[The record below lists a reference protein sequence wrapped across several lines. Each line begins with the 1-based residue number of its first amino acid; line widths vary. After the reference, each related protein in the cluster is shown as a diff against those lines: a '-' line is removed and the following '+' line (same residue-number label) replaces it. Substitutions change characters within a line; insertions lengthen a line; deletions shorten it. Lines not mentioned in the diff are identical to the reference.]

1 MTTADFS
8 VNLKAEGFFLYYFGR
23 RPKPEGTMKNQDTV
37 PKRVRAIAEKY
48 ADNTALMV
56 KNEEGEFESITYRD
70 FFKTISALGTGLSEM
85 GIKRG
90 DHVAIISDNRMEW
103 IITDLALL
111 GIGAVDVPRGSDST
125 ADEISYIISHSESS
139 VVFAENAAQ
148 VKKIISKKK
157 EIPGLKKII
166 VYSEADNLTKKETEA
181 YSIVSFDEVMK
192 SSEKAFE
199 KNPDFF
205 DSEVDK
211 GSIEDIA
218 TLIYTSGTTGTP
230 KGVMLHHGS
239 FIFQLD
245 RVYDYVDI
253 RPDHKFLSILPVWH
267 SFERAVEYFVF
278 GAGAALAYSKPVGA
292 VMIPDM
298 AKVQPQWMAS
308 VPRKWEG
315 VRASIFRTMNKE
327 GGAKKA
333 LFNFFVTVG
342 TSYSR
347 FYNLFHGLV
356 PNFKI
361 RIRWFDITVSIIP
374 LILLTPL
381 KLLGDLLVFSKIK
394 AKLGGRFIAG
404 ISGGGALPPYVD
416 SFFQAAG
423 ISLLEGYGLTET
435 GPVLAVRKQK
445 HPVVSTVGPLFPDVE
460 YRVIDRNGELKG
472 PGEKGTL
479 FVKSDQVMKGY
490 YKQPEATK
498 AVLKDGWL
506 DTGDICITTHNREV
520 KIIGRSK
527 ETIVLMGGENIEPVP
542 IEDRLNASE
551 AILQSVV
558 LGQDKK
564 FLGALIVPDME
575 KIEEVAAELGI
586 SYIQPEELL
595 SDPEIEEFIHNEI
608 QAMVNTKTGFK
619 PFECIFRFKILPKP
633 LEVGKEL
640 TQTLKTKRDVVNKL
654 YEKEIKELFR

>member
-1 MTTADFS
+1 
-8 VNLKAEGFFLYYFGR
+8 
-23 RPKPEGTMKNQDTV
+23 MKNQDTV
-37 PKRVRAIAEKY
+37 PKRVRAVAAAY
-48 ADNTALMV
+48 ADRPALMV
-56 KNEEGEFESITYRD
+56 KNEEGEFEEISYRE
-70 FFKTISALGTGLSEM
+70 FYNTISSLGTGLNDL

-103 IITDLALL
+103 ILTDLALL
-111 GIGAVDVPRGSDST
+111 GIGAIDVPRGSDST
-125 ADEISYIISHSESS
+125 ADEIAYIISHSESS

-148 VKKIISKKK
+148 VKKILSKKK
-157 EIPGLKKII
+157 EIPGLTKII
-166 VYSEADNLTKKETEA
+166 VFGGTDTLTKKEIET
-181 YSIVSFDEVMK
+181 YSIVSFDEVL
-192 SSEKAFE
+192 SISEKAFE

-205 DSEVDK
+205 NKEVDQ
-211 GSIEDIA
+211 GSLEDIA
-218 TLIYTSGTTGTP
+218 TIIYTSGTTGTP

-245 RVYDYVDI
+245 RVYDYIDVKPEHI
-253 RPDHKFLSILPVWH
+253 FLSILPVWH
-267 SFERAVEYFVF
+267 SFERAVEYIIF
-278 GAGAALAYSKPVGA
+278 GAGASLAYSKPIGA

-298 AKVQPQWMAS
+298 AKIRPHWMAS
-308 VPRKWEG
+308 VPRIWEG
-315 VRASIFRTMNKE
+315 VRASIFRNINKE
-327 GGAKKA
+327 GGAKKG
-333 LFNFFVTVG
+333 LFKFFVAVG

-347 FYNLFHGLV
+347 FYNLFFGLV
-356 PNFKI
+356 PNFKL
-361 RIRWFDITVSIIP
+361 RIGWLDKAVSILP
-374 LILLTPL
+374 LLLLTPF
-381 KLLGDLLVFSKIK
+381 KLLGDALVFSKIK

-435 GPVLAVRKQK
+435 GPVLAVRKQN

-472 PGEKGTL
+472 PGAKGTL
-479 FVKSDQVMKGY
+479 YIKSDQVMKGY
-490 YKQPEATK
+490 YKQPEATE

-542 IEDRLNASE
+542 IEDRLNASD

-575 KIEEVAAELGI
+575 KVEEVAARLGI

-654 YEKEIKELFR
+654 YEKEIKGLFR